1 MTTAIVTDSNVSLP
15 LELLAALPVF
25 VVPMEIHHDG
35 QVFRDGL
42 DLTPDAFYDLQRT
55 AKRMPTTS
63 APQPGA
69 FVEAFE
75 RAAQTADEI
84 VCLTLSSE
92 LSATYAAAI
101 SAREVASAPL
111 PGVRIE
117 IVDSRSAGTAQGLV
131 ALAAGRLAATGADT
145 ETLLLNIGH
154 WRSSVR
160 LYGYLQ
166 SLYYV
171 WKGGRVPRVLMWMGK
186 LLDVKPVLGLADG
199 KIGMVERP
207 RTARGAMDRLV
218 ALAVESAGLGES
230 AGGAQ
235 ATIAVMHAAA
245 PDAAEALAE
254 RLRTALA
261 PDELFTTEFT
271 PVIGAHTGPGLV
283 GFSILR
289 HDTPAT

>member
-131 ALAAGRLAATGADT
+131 ALAAA
-145 ETLLLNIGH
+145 
-154 WRSSVR
+154 
-160 LYGYLQ
+160 
-166 SLYYV
+166 
-171 WKGGRVPRVLMWMGK
+171 
-186 LLDVKPVLGLADG
+186 
-199 KIGMVERP
+199 
-207 RTARGAMDRLV
+207 
-218 ALAVESAGLGES
+218 
-230 AGGAQ
+230 
-235 ATIAVMHAAA
+235 
-245 PDAAEALAE
+245 
-254 RLRTALA
+254 
-261 PDELFTTEFT
+261 
-271 PVIGAHTGPGLV
+271 
-283 GFSILR
+283 
-289 HDTPAT
+289 